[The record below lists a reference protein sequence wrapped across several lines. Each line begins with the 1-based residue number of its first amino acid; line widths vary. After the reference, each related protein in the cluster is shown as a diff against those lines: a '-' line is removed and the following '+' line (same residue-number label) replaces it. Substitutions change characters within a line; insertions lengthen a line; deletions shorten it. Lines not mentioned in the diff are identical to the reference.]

1 MRGVRIF
8 LSANDPILSA
18 GASILETLPEVAEAV
33 AVVPAVEPPVAA
45 PKKRNKTKAKKVT
58 KVVKTKTKVA
68 KVKKDGRGRPQ
79 HYTDADMKK
88 IGKLVAK
95 LNKDGLGRAAA
106 RAEEILHAKTGKLA
120 ILRKEAGFDKPV
132 GTKKDGEFVGISM
145 VWILKA
151 NGLYGAELP
160 LGRPKLAA

>member
-1 MRGVRIF
+1 MRGFRIF

-33 AVVPAVEPPVAA
+33 AAVEPPVAA
-45 PKKRNKTKAKKVT
+45 PQKKRNKKVT
-58 KVVKTKTKVA
+58 KVVKTKKVTKKVV

-95 LNKDGLGRAAA
+95 LNKDGLGRAAG

-120 ILRKEAGFDKPV
+120 TLRKEAGFDKPV